1 MFFVVQVVVGTA
13 AAVIISSFKFLRVA
27 GSFAY
32 PTLWHIIDLHTRWQT
47 CMNYEGTIFC
57 YIFTL
62 CILLH
67 RYDVLYGNKYIVQG
81 VLD

>member
-47 CMNYEGTIFC
+47 CMKEPFFVMFSLYV
-57 YIFTL
+57 YY
-62 CILLH
+62 CIGMM
-67 RYDVLYGNKYIVQG
+67 YCMEISK
-81 VLD
+81 